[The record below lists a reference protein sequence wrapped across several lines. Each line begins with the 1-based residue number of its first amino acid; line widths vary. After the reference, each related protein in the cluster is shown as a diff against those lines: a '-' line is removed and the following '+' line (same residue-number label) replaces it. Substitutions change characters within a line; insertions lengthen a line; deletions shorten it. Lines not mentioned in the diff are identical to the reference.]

1 MLKFYHSKG
10 ILHQKSCAETPQQN
24 GVVERKHRHLLETAR
39 ALSFQSNLPLIFWG
53 DVVQCAT
60 YLINHMPLT
69 SIGNISPYEK
79 LFGHPPNNDHL
90 RTFGCLCFVS
100 TIKQGRSK
108 FDPRAENYIFLKYP
122 YGQKAYKVYNP
133 STKKLI
139 ISRDVHF
146 FEHHFPYHQQLST
159 NDTPFPFYLPSYTP
173 HFHVDESYPNHLPF
187 DFDTSNTTTFF
198 PLPTETHTT
207 LHTPPTPSHFPTVS
221 HDNNSCPLLIVSHD
235 NLCPFPTVSPIDSNN
250 PPISLPLRR
259 SSRSSSKPKHLHD
272 YYCNLIS

>member
-1 MLKFYHSKG
+1 MKSKDQSVIVLQQLINHIETQFHGHVKIIRTDNAKELCEGAMLKFYHSKG

-39 ALSFQSNLPLIFWG
+39 ALSFQSNLPLSFWG
-53 DVVQCAT
+53 DFVQCAT
-60 YLINHMPLT
+60 YLINRMSLT

-108 FDPRAENYIFLKYP
+108 FDPRAEKCIFLGYP
-122 YGQKAYKVYNP
+122 YGQKTYKVYNP

-146 FEHHFPYHQQLST
+146 FEHHFPYH
-159 NDTPFPFYLPSYTP
+159 
-173 HFHVDESYPNHLPF
+173 
-187 DFDTSNTTTFF
+187 
-198 PLPTETHTT
+198 
-207 LHTPPTPSHFPTVS
+207 
-221 HDNNSCPLLIVSHD
+221 
-235 NLCPFPTVSPIDSNN
+235 
-250 PPISLPLRR
+250 
-259 SSRSSSKPKHLHD
+259 
-272 YYCNLIS
+272 